1 MGKDTVKAAHTAAKS
16 SVALEA
22 LESRQISLTEA
33 AVLTEFEQDGS
44 EAGVD
49 RLVAAAGT
57 PQFDH
62 VVAELRSERA
72 SAQARAEAIAAL
84 TERGFA
90 ILDDG
95 DRWGWKLDRVPL
107 RHLQRDGDDGEPR
120 ESMTR

>member
-1 MGKDTVKAAHTAAKS
+1 MHQIVANDHKDDLTDVQRARGIQQMIDAGLSATKVAKLSVSKDTVKAAHTAAKS

-22 LESRQISLTEA
+22 LESQQISLTEA

-44 EAGVD
+44 EAVD

-72 SAQARAEAIAAL
+72 SA
-84 TERGFA
+84 
-90 ILDDG
+90 
-95 DRWGWKLDRVPL
+95 PS
-107 RHLQRDGDDGEPR
+107 PR
-120 ESMTR
+120 